1 MAVAQ
6 LSTKGQIVIPA
17 RIRRKYGLR
26 PKSKVEIFDIEGQ
39 IILCPL
45 PEDPIEAAEGFLTSE
60 KPVSEMMREARTEE
74 RDFEERKVERL
85 GGK

>member
-17 RIRRKYGLR
+17 QIRRKYGLR

-60 KPVSEMMREARTEE
+60 KSVLEMTREARSEE
-74 RDFEERKVERL
+74 RRFEERKVERF
-85 GGK
+85 GRK